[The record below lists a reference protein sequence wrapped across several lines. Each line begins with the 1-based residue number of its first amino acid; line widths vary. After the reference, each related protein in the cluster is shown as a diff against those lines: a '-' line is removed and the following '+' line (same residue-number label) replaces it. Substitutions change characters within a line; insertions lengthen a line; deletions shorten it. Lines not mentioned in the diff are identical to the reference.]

1 MQYLELFSHQAATA
15 VVGVGAN
22 ELRQPCV
29 ELQPLVGEPLP
40 DQARRGDYGAGL
52 GFLDNGEI
60 RGVASWMVPRHQ
72 VARTSSYPR
81 WGSRRQDGSPEER
94 CTLAL
99 NAATASA
106 SSSLARRR
114 IKPLPRSLCIEEGA
128 IGPFLPAIASP

>member
-72 VARTSSYPR
+72 VARTSSYPPV
-81 WGSRRQDGSPEER
+81 GFSPPRRIPRGTVHPGVERRHRLGILLPCSTQDQ
-94 CTLAL
+94 
-99 NAATASA
+99 ATA
-106 SSSLARRR
+106 
-114 IKPLPRSLCIEEGA
+114 
-128 IGPFLPAIASP
+128 